1 MALLWISLICMI
13 PFDFSQFDDDGKEG
27 HTAIQ
32 IESLAK
38 RSLTN
43 SGIVR
48 ESAAILLSRFY
59 VRYRTHQ
66 VPHIVLL
73 KRILGGMYFHVFLHF
88 WIGQR
93 HVPENRKIS
102 LRYIHMCYKSR
113 EATHSV
119 LLPVSRHLSDAL
131 RGCQE

>member
-1 MALLWISLICMI
+1 MALDFAQALERAQNTSTLWSTRYVALLWISLICMI

-59 VRYRTHQ
+59 VRYRTHE
-66 VPHIVLL
+66 VLHIV
-73 KRILGGMYFHVFLHF
+73 F
-88 WIGQR
+88 
-93 HVPENRKIS
+93 
-102 LRYIHMCYKSR
+102 
-113 EATHSV
+113 
-119 LLPVSRHLSDAL
+119 
-131 RGCQE
+131 